1 MASERREDLYFGDR
15 RDNETLGAVL
25 FENLRGHAVFAH
37 TRVVEDRRARSQA
50 HVLQHISLSGAI
62 HGLKA
67 LHGLKAPAHKFQK
80 FERRH

>member
-1 MASERREDLYFGDR
+1 MASERREDLYFGHR
-15 RDNETLGAVL
+15 GDNDTLGAVL

-50 HVLQHISLSGAI
+50 HVPFPVSLSGAI

-67 LHGLKAPAHKFQK
+67 LRFLKARAHAFQT
-80 FERRH
+80 FERCH